1 MNYEVVNIEEKM
13 VAGIK
18 IRTKNSD
25 KNVKRNIG
33 MLWDKFYK
41 EGIYESIPDKKN
53 GKSIGLYTNYESDA
67 DGAYD
72 VFVCCEVKS
81 LSNLPEKVESKIIPG
96 GKYAEFVIK
105 GDTHK
110 AIAEFWMKL
119 WNMNIDRKYS
129 CDFEEYQE
137 GSDMNDAEVHI
148 YISRDE
154 L

>member
-1 MNYEVVNIEEKM
+1 MDYEVVNIEEKM
-13 VAGIK
+13 VAGIR

-25 KNVKRNIG
+25 KNVNRDIG

-41 EGIYESIPDKKN
+41 ESIYESIPNKKN

-72 VFVCCEVKS
+72 VFVCCEVKDS
-81 LSNLPEKVESKIIPG
+81 SNLPSGVQLKIIPK
-96 GKYAEFVIK
+96 GKYAKFIVK
-105 GDTHK
+105 GNMHK
-110 AIAEFWMKL
+110 AAAEFWMKL

-137 GSDMNDAEVHI
+137 SSDMNNAEIHI
-148 YISRDE
+148 YIS
-154 L
+154 LN

>member
-1 MNYEVVNIEEKM
+1 MDYEVVNIEEKM
-13 VAGIK
+13 VAGIR

-25 KNVKRNIG
+25 KNVNRDIG

-41 EGIYESIPDKKN
+41 ERIYESIPNKKN
-53 GKSIGLYTNYESDA
+53 GKSIGLYTNYESDVN
-67 DGAYD
+67 GAYD

-81 LSNLPEKVESKIIPG
+81 LSNLPEKVELKIIPG
-96 GKYAEFVIK
+96 GKYAKFIVK

-110 AIAEFWMKL
+110 AAAEFWMKL

-137 GSDMNDAEVHI
+137 SSDMNNAEIHI
-148 YISRDE
+148 YIS
-154 L
+154 LN